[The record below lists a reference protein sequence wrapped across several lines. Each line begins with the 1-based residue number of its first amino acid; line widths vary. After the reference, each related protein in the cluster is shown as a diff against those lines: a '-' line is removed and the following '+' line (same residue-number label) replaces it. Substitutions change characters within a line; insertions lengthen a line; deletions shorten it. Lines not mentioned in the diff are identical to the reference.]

1 MSLDGAQVT
10 QPDDFLGRLY
20 KVIKTLSQYI
30 VYIAILAMMLV
41 MVAEVFMRYIM
52 TEPLGWNI
60 SLVENILMPGL
71 VFLGL
76 PWAYTISAH
85 VAAGMLYDRVPRAAR
100 RTLDWVARFL
110 LITCAAFLIYAGT
123 HVAIDAFVLGSVPPP
138 LSSQVRVP
146 TWIWRSFLPL
156 GTAMMLLLILIDLA
170 RLGTTKRTTT

>member
-1 MSLDGAQVT
+1 MSLDGTQIA
-10 QPDDFLGRLY
+10 QPDDLLGRLY
-20 KVIKTLSQYI
+20 KAVATLSQYI

-41 MVAEVFMRYIM
+41 MVAEVFMRYII

-76 PWAYTISAH
+76 PWAYAISAH
-85 VAAGMLYDRVPRAAR
+85 VAAGMVYDRVPRVAR
-100 RTLDWVARFL
+100 LTLDWVTRVL
-110 LITCAAFLIYAGT
+110 LIICAAFLIYAGT
-123 HVAIDAFVLGSVPPP
+123 HIAIDAFILGSVPPP
-138 LSSQVRVP
+138 LSAQVRVP

-156 GTAMMLLLILIDLA
+156 GTAMMLLLILIDLG